1 MKREVT
7 ETLSSHFRP
16 EFLNRVDEVI
26 VFHALTEADLEKIVE
41 LLLADLQLRL
51 AQQEIM
57 LELTPSA
64 RALLV
69 REGTDPAYGAR
80 PLKRTIQR
88 LVENPLARAI
98 VSGEFRPGD
107 RLTADA
113 DLGSGT
119 LVFSTRGATVVTEG
133 ARSGRDAAQE
143 RARAAATRQAS
154 PLDLPTT
161 DGKRPD
167 GELVN

>member
-1 MKREVT
+1 
-7 ETLSSHFRP
+7 
-16 EFLNRVDEVI
+16 
-26 VFHALTEADLEKIVE
+26 
-41 LLLADLQLRL
+41 
-51 AQQEIM
+51 
-57 LELTPSA
+57 
-64 RALLV
+64 LLV

-107 RLTADA
+107 RVTADA
-113 DLGSGT
+113 DLASGT
-119 LVFSTRGATVVTEG
+119 LLFSSEGATVVTG
-133 ARSGRDAAQE
+133 TGTRRDA
-143 RARAAATRQAS
+143 RRTPAATARGAS
-154 PLDLPTT
+154 PLDLPKT